1 MAILTHPGAH
11 RAGPPAPACRLH
23 AGRPRAQVQVRGSQ
37 AFAALG
43 VGRQPLVTKVPKR
56 QLGTRAGCR
65 LCREQGRPKLDPEKD
80 SSGSTRVRGCGG
92 TRQNPGL
99 QSPGALRS
107 GHCQATVQAPC
118 TQSGP
123 TLCDPRH
130 WLSPNRARPPHP
142 GPLLGGQGDWG
153 CAPGHGAPT
162 SAGPGGRY
170 RLGCGSE
177 ESSSFREHP
186 ARAPNYCLS
195 RPGTRA
201 ALARRS
207 GLLGTVGHGS
217 SGLFYLWGLPRSS
230 PCPACRGPEKRASS

>member
-1 MAILTHPGAH
+1 MVTCTAAGSRSQLRCGRGSRWPSSRTLGHTGQGPQPQ
-11 RAGPPAPACRLH
+11 RAGYTLGVQEPKCRSEVPRPSLPLVLGGNRWSLRSRSGSWAP
-23 AGRPRAQVQVRGSQ
+23 G
-37 AFAALG
+37 LG
-43 VGRQPLVTKVPKR
+43 VGS
-56 QLGTRAGCR
+56 A
-65 LCREQGRPKLDPEKD
+65 
-80 SSGSTRVRGCGG
+80 
-92 TRQNPGL
+92 
-99 QSPGALRS
+99 
-107 GHCQATVQAPC
+107 
-118 TQSGP
+118 GP

-177 ESSSFREHP
+177 ESSSFRERP